1 MKENKRKFPLSRLEI
16 IFLVILTPIIYL
28 GCITLLLIPIG
39 KAFYPHTSYVYGG
52 VYIWV
57 VFIILLGVDV
67 VWIVLMKLWPLKNK
81 KAKIILTWFLLTLSA
96 SVLTCF
102 AIGDALDAAFS

>member
-1 MKENKRKFPLSRLEI
+1 MKQKFPLSAPEI
-16 IFLVILTPIIYL
+16 VSLVILTPIIYL
-28 GCITLLLIPIG
+28 GGIKLLLIPIG

-52 VYIWV
+52 IYIWI
-57 VFIILLGVDV
+57 VFIILLGFNV

-81 KAKIILTWFLLTLSA
+81 KVKIILTWFLLTLSA